1 MMSDGDLAVVR
12 RAGRMAAL
20 QASFALTLVLLVV
33 GAAVFLVDT
42 RVQRQQIASQLGEVA
57 STADDVTDPPVGM
70 ELVLR
75 DRAGHTEA
83 SSQSL
88 PVPELLAR
96 PVGEFDTVIDGTAYR
111 GLVVDKPAGRVVVLL
126 DLRPYDASRSRLLLA
141 LAIAELAGIAASV
154 AVVVLLTRRSIRPL
168 TEALA
173 LQRRFVADASHEL
186 RAPLTVLHTR
196 IQMLSRRFDAGDT
209 HAAKEQIEALAS
221 DTRALAAVIEDLLA
235 SASMTAGGAPRER
248 VDLAQ
253 LAESVR
259 DTMAEHAE
267 STGVRLV
274 VEHGTDEPHECV
286 VHGSSSALRRALS
299 ALVDNALA
307 HQHAGGTITLR
318 VSRRGGRVIVDVQ
331 DDGVGIDRDAM
342 STLFDRFSHGH
353 AHTVIGGP
361 RRYGIGLALVREI
374 ATAHRGDITVSQTPG
389 GGATFTLSVPAA
401 E

>member
-1 MMSDGDLAVVR
+1 MTDGDLAVVR

-20 QASFALTLVLLVV
+20 QASFALTLVLLIV

-42 RVQRQQIASQLGEVA
+42 RVQREQIASQLSEVA
-57 STADDVTDPPVGM
+57 STADDVTDPPVGT

-75 DRAGHTEA
+75 DRAGRTET
-83 SSQSL
+83 SSESL

-111 GLVVDKPAGRVVVLL
+111 GLVADKPAGRVVVLL
-126 DLRPYDASRSRLLLA
+126 DLRPYEASRSRLLLA

-168 TEALA
+168 TEALS

-209 HAAKEQIEALAS
+209 HAAKEQIDALAS

-235 SASMTAGGAPRER
+235 SASMTAGGAPREH

-267 STGVRLV
+267 STGVLR
-274 VEHGTDEPHECV
+274 
-286 VHGSSSALRRALS
+286 GSSSALRRALS
-299 ALVDNALA
+299 ALIETTQACGSSVPSSTTNRQCAGPSARGRHD
-307 HQHAGGTITLR
+307 HAAGQP
-318 VSRRGGRVIVDVQ
+318 SRRPCHR
-331 DDGVGIDRDAM
+331 RCARRREWASTAM
-342 STLFDRFSHGH
+342 R
-353 AHTVIGGP
+353 
-361 RRYGIGLALVREI
+361 
-374 ATAHRGDITVSQTPG
+374 
-389 GGATFTLSVPAA
+389 
-401 E
+401 